1 MVDEISEDYGYLL
14 GAIRDACV
22 YIPEYELKFVQK
34 NLRWLTDVI
43 KPRLQRTFG
52 VKVGKIR
59 RRYDGL
65 YELKLNSKQ
74 MVLRLIE
81 DAGVDK
87 NPKDIPPI
95 IVRQPI
101 KQQLWYVAGFDAEGD
116 KKGCRYRFWQ
126 SWTDEAT
133 CPPLKFIQDTLRAVG
148 IESNLYKLGLRKG
161 RMFEFCLEVR
171 RLPKSNLIKFLT
183 EVPLQ
188 HPETVLRA
196 PRKFRRA

>member
-1 MVDEISEDYGYLL
+1 
-14 GAIRDACV
+14 
-22 YIPEYELKFVQK
+22 
-34 NLRWLTDVI
+34 
-43 KPRLQRTFG
+43 
-52 VKVGKIR
+52 
-59 RRYDGL
+59 
-65 YELKLNSKQ
+65 

-101 KQQLWYVAGFDAEGD
+101 KQQLWYVAGFYDAERD

-148 IESNLYKLGLRKG
+148 IESNL
-161 RMFEFCLEVR
+161 
-171 RLPKSNLIKFLT
+171 
-183 EVPLQ
+183 LQ
-188 HPETVLRA
+188 TRVKER
-196 PRKFRRA
+196 